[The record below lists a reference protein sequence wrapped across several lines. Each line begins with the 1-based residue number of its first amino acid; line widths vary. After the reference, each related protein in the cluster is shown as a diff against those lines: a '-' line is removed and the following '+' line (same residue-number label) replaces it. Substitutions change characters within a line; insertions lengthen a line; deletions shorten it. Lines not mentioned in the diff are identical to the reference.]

1 MVKNCHKWKKRA
13 IIAKKCGKT
22 PKNAKKRPKKNKKP
36 IYKKLGQFSVENLG
50 KIHFLGRFLLKLA
63 QN

>member
-1 MVKNCHKWKKRA
+1 MEKTCNNCQKMW
-13 IIAKKCGKT
+13 
-22 PKNAKKRPKKNKKP
+22 KNAEKRQKTPKKNKKP
-36 IYKKLGQFSVENLG
+36 IYKKLGQFSVENMG